1 MWSAVEP
8 HTFEILSDAPAAR
21 QHRSRAG
28 LNAVLALIVLW
39 HRRVRERRDLARM
52 TVRDLKDIG
61 LTASDAEFLA
71 SKPFWRP

>member
-21 QHRSRAG
+21 PHRLRTRF
-28 LNAVLALIVLW
+28 NAVLALVALW
-39 HRRVRERRDLARM
+39 HQRARERRDLARM
-52 TVRDLKDIG
+52 TVYDLKDIG

>member
-8 HTFEILSDAPAAR
+8 HTFEILSDAPGAR
-21 QHRSRAG
+21 QHRFRANF
-28 LNAVLALIVLW
+28 NAVLALIALW
-39 HRRVRERRDLARM
+39 HQRGRERRDLARM
-52 TVRDLKDIG
+52 TARDLKDIG